1 MNVLNKS
8 PLIRD
13 ILGGVGVDLNFEVNG
28 NKHYHY
34 YLLVNKIRPW
44 WSCFVSMIHEPQGE
58 KCKHFSQLQEATRK
72 DVECC
77 FGVLQAK
84 W

>member
-1 MNVLNKS
+1 LNFLNKS

-13 ILGGVGVDLNFEVNG
+13 ILGGVGVNLNFEVNG
-28 NKHYHY
+28 NRHYRY
-34 YLLVNKIRPW
+34 YLLVNKIHPW
-44 WSCFVSMIHEPQGE
+44 WSCFLSMIHEPQGE
-58 KCKHFSQLQEATRK
+58 KYKHFAQLQEATCK